1 MQVNPYLSY
10 KGQCEEAFIFYEK
23 CFGGRITAKTRYG
36 ETSMSD
42 QVPAGW
48 RDKIIFSSMTLGD
61 MVLMGGDP
69 PPARYTEPKGFSL
82 TVELDDP
89 AEAEQIFTA
98 LSENG
103 SVTVPL
109 EQSTWADRFGVLTDQ
124 FGIPWMV
131 MYRKTA

>member
-10 KGQCEEAFIFYEK
+10 KGQCEAAFLFYEK
-23 CFGGRITAKTRYG
+23 CFAGRITARTRYG

-48 RDKIIFSSMTLGD
+48 RDKIIYSSMTIGN

-69 PPARYTEPKGFSL
+69 PPARYAEPKGFSL
-82 TVELDDP
+82 TVELDDQV
-89 AEAEQIFTA
+89 EAERVFSA

-109 EQSTWADRFGVLTDQ
+109 EQSAWADCFGMLTDQ
-124 FGIPWMV
+124 FGVPWMV
-131 MYRKTA
+131 MYRKSA

>member
-10 KGQCEEAFIFYEK
+10 KGQCEEAFTFYQN

-36 ETSMSD
+36 ETSMSE
-42 QVPAGW
+42 QVPGGW
-48 RDKIIFSSMTLGD
+48 RDKIIYAEMTIGD

-69 PPARYTEPKGFSL
+69 PPARYSEPRGFSL
-82 TVELDDP
+82 TVEVDDP
-89 AEAEQIFTA
+89 EEAERIFSA

-109 EQSTWADRFGVLTDQ
+109 EESAWADCFGMLTDQ

-131 MYRKTA
+131 MYRKST